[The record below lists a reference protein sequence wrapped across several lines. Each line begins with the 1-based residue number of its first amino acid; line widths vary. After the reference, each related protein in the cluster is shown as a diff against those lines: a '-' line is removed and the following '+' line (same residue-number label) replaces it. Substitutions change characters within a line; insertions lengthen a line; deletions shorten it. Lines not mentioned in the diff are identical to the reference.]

1 MAGMTQVELLAR
13 AIVVL
18 TPVLGAAGGGFR
30 TTGPDLCPS
39 GH

>member
-1 MAGMTQVELLAR
+1 MAGMTTQVDLCAR

-18 TPVLGAAGGGFR
+18 PALGAAGGRFR
-30 TTGPDLCPS
+30 TAGPDLCPT